1 MFENG
6 QQVAELREN
15 GELVGV
21 VRGCIK
27 SVGTKFEGQIVKLG
41 CILGLRVSPRHR
53 YILFYLSLS
62 LSLEVEYE
70 NYNDLFSLLD
80 WENFLSL

>member
-27 SVGTKFEGQIVKLG
+27 GVGTKFEGQIVKLG

-62 LSLEVEYE
+62 LEVEYE

-80 WENFLSL
+80 CENFLSL

>member
-62 LSLEVEYE
+62 LEVEYE

-80 WENFLSL
+80 CENFLSL

>member
-62 LSLEVEYE
+62 LEVEYE